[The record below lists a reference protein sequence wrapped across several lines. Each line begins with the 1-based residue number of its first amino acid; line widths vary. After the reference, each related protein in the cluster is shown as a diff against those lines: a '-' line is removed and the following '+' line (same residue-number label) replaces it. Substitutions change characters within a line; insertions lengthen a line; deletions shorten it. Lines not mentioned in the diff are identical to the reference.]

1 MAYKVTTNFFD
12 TEDNKRL
19 YEVGQTYPR
28 AGFEASQDR
37 IDYLLN
43 KNNDFKNPFIK
54 FIEDE
59 VVAEEYPKHTG
70 GGFYELS
77 NGEHVKGKSAAIKA
91 ENKLKSG
98 E

>member
-1 MAYKVTTNFFD
+1 MAYKVTTDFFD
-12 TEDNKRL
+12 ADDNKRL

-28 AGFEASQDR
+28 AGFEVSKER

-54 FIEDE
+54 FVEDE
-59 VVAEEYPKHTG
+59 VVNEEYPKHVSG
-70 GGFYELS
+70 GYYELS
-77 NGEHVKGKSAAIKA
+77 NGEKVKGKNAAIEA